1 MHFPMAGFYTG
12 KHQQE
17 GLMAILQCKIAQ
29 FLEKWSLQRVILLDR
44 QHCLPFEY
52 WYVVTCER

>member
-17 GLMAILQCKIAQ
+17 GLIAILQCKIAQ
-29 FLEKWSLQRVILLDR
+29 FLEKWSLHRHFRKATLLTIRILVRCHL
-44 QHCLPFEY
+44 
-52 WYVVTCER
+52 